1 MTYIPRNLL
10 RTKPSYTLVTPGAP
24 VRAAGTWREVAD
36 GVQWIAGK
44 GACLVP
50 WMNTSFQVAASVTKT
65 LRFRVRPRGK
75 AIRRVW
81 GLMLQPNTLSVD
93 TSVTIRA
100 PAITGTSVTVD
111 LRHPGIFW
119 QPFQY
124 LEDLAAKSSSEQ
136 EMTIDIT
143 STGGT
148 TNVLGLHCYEEDRS
162 ALNDNA
168 TDYGISVET
177 VTPRA
182 PLIDVA
188 QTSLRGIYDAF
199 SNMDARRVG
208 ILHIA
213 LDTGEAFS
221 QTSASFQALTN
232 LPYKIQ
238 VPKLNAGAT
247 TQAVSWSCYARMATS
262 GGTGGS
268 VKLATTTSGVT
279 DTATIT
285 GTTFAWITSR
295 SINVACDNFATVD
308 GFRDDELT
316 ISIAGDGTR
325 TVEVAS
331 VSVWVDTVA

>member
-10 RTKPSYTLVTPGAP
+10 RTKPSYTLVNPGAP

-50 WMNTSFQVAASVTKT
+50 WMNTSFQIAAAVTKT

-100 PAITGTSVTVD
+100 PASTGTPVTVD
-111 LRHPGIFW
+111 LRHPGTFW

-124 LEDLAAKSSSEQ
+124 LENLAAKSSSEQ
-136 EMTIDIT
+136 EITIDIT

-148 TNVLGLHCYEEDRS
+148 TNVLGLQCYEEDRS

-213 LDTGEAFS
+213 LDSSEAFS
-221 QTSASFQALTN
+221 QTSAAFQALTN

-262 GGTGGS
+262 GGAGGS
-268 VKLATTTSGVT
+268 VRLATTTSGVT

-285 GTTFAWITSR
+285 GTTFAWIPSR

>member
-24 VRAAGTWREVAD
+24 VRAAGTWREIAD

-50 WMNTSFQVAASVTKT
+50 FFNPAFEIAAGVTKT

-75 AIRRVW
+75 AIRRMW
-81 GLMLQPNTLSVD
+81 GLIAQWNATAGTSLSV
-93 TSVTIRA
+93 RA
-100 PAITGTSVTVD
+100 PASSGTSVAYP
-111 LRHPGIFW
+111 LGLPGLFL
-119 QPFQY
+119 QPLTY
-124 LEDLAAKSSSEQ
+124 IEDLPAKSSTEQ
-136 EMTIDIT
+136 EITIDMT
-143 STGGT
+143 ATGGAV
-148 TNVLGLHCYEEDRS
+148 NILGVQCYEQDRS
-162 ALNDNA
+162 ALNDDA
-168 TDYGISVET
+168 TDYGIRVET
-177 VTPRA
+177 VVPRA
-182 PLIDVA
+182 PIIDVA

-199 SNMDARRVG
+199 ANMDARRVG
-208 ILHIA
+208 ILHTA
-213 LDTGEAFS
+213 LDTSEPFS

-238 VPKLNAGAT
+238 VPKLNSGAT

-285 GTTFAWITSR
+285 GTTFAWIASR
-295 SINVACDNFATVD
+295 SINVACDNFATND